1 MASRFESRDV
11 TLRDGR
17 VVHLREID
25 PADEA
30 EILQAFERIGPD
42 ARYRRFMRPVPEANV
57 DRLHQALATL
67 SSDGLGLAATVPAG
81 DGIDI
86 VGTAIYITAPGGKS
100 CEFAMTV
107 TDAWAGAGLGR
118 VLLGALVEAARAN
131 GLEEIEGFVLAD
143 NAPMLRL
150 AARLGFQ
157 VGRHPDD
164 FGLRVCRLAL
174 RPGSGAT

>member
-1 MASRFESRDV
+1 MTSRFEPRDV
-11 TLRDGR
+11 KLRDGR
-17 VVHLREID
+17 VVHLREME

-42 ARYRRFMRPVPEANV
+42 ARCRRFMRPVPEANV
-57 DRLHQALATL
+57 DRLHKALSTL
-67 SSDGLGLAATVPAG
+67 TRDGLGLAATVPAE
-81 DGIDI
+81 DGFDI
-86 VGTAIYITAPGGKS
+86 VGTAIYINSPGGKS

-107 TDAWAGAGLGR
+107 VDAWAGAGLGR

-131 GLEEIEGFVLAD
+131 GLAEIEGFVLAD

-150 AARLGFQ
+150 ASKLGFQ

-174 RPGSGAT
+174 ANGATAA